1 MTQQELD
8 DLYKSHDCPDDVYEA
23 MLFVHNKLI
32 DEIMYELW
40 DFREQKALS
49 IKSSYV
55 SCNHIMQLPSLQKI

>member
-40 DFREQKALS
+40 DFREQKALN

-55 SCNHIMQLPSLQKI
+55 ACNHIMQLPSLQKV